1 MVSLVNKIKSLIN
14 NGPMIYVSE
23 TGGRCTAEEESI
35 LDEEEK
41 LITKLQIEYTKGTS
55 IEIVEGLTDW
65 DIGLVYLTNRNLW
78 FVNRSAEKTQ
88 INFDDVLTLG
98 GIKDRKESTMTK
110 FSQVLKAEMTLKVE
124 FEEPEKHIATTILLS
139 AGTPVLRAFRH
150 QVAARLDD
158 EKSQVATY
166 DTYDKVE
173 TTDAVETPPVPRK
186 LLLRNLGALL
196 HLKIKE
202 DEQLLFFLGIK
213 EKDLVNLLI
222 EHSSIMN

>member
-1 MVSLVNKIKSLIN
+1 M
-14 NGPMIYVSE
+14 
-23 TGGRCTAEEESI
+23 

-55 IEIVEGLTDW
+55 IEIVEGIAEW

-88 INFDDVLTLG
+88 VGFDDVLTLG

-110 FSQVLKAEMTLKVE
+110 FTEVLKGEKTLKIE

-139 AGTPVLRAFRH
+139 AGTPILRAFRH

-166 DTYDKVE
+166 DSYDKVE
-173 TTDAVETPPVPRK
+173 TETEEAPPVPRK

>member
-1 MVSLVNKIKSLIN
+1 MQMS
-14 NGPMIYVSE
+14 
-23 TGGRCTAEEESI
+23 
-35 LDEEEK
+35 EEEK

-55 IEIVEGLTDW
+55 IEIVEGLTEW

-88 INFDDVLTLG
+88 VGFNDVLTLG
-98 GIKDRKESTMTK
+98 GIKDRKEATLTK
-110 FSQVLKAEMTLKVE
+110 FTKVLKGEKTMKIE
-124 FEEPEKHIATTILLS
+124 FEEPAKHIATTILLS

-158 EKSQVATY
+158 EKSKISTY
-166 DTYDKVE
+166 DTYDTMESEKGK
-173 TTDAVETPPVPRK
+173 APPVPRK
-186 LLLRNLGALL
+186 FLLRNLAALL

-202 DEQLLFFLGIK
+202 DAQLLFFLGIK

-222 EHSSIMN
+222 EHSSMMN

>member
-1 MVSLVNKIKSLIN
+1 MVPMVNKNKSLIN
-14 NGPMIYVSE
+14 NGPMIQVSE
-23 TGGRCTAEEESI
+23 TGGRCTAEEESM

-41 LITKLQIEYTKGTS
+41 LITKLQLEYTKGTS
-55 IEIVEGLTDW
+55 IEIVEWLTEW

-78 FVNRSAEKTQ
+78 FVNRKAEKTQ
-88 INFDDVLTLG
+88 VGFDDVLTLG
-98 GIKDRKESTMTK
+98 GIKDRKDNTMTK
-110 FSQVLKAEMTLKVE
+110 FSDVLKAEMTLKIE
-124 FEEPEKHIATTILLS
+124 FEEPEKHIATTILMS

-158 EKSQVATY
+158 EKSQIATY
-166 DTYDKVE
+166 DTYNTVE
-173 TTDAVETPPVPRK
+173 TKTEEAPPVPRR

-202 DEQLLFFLGIK
+202 DAQLLFFLGIK